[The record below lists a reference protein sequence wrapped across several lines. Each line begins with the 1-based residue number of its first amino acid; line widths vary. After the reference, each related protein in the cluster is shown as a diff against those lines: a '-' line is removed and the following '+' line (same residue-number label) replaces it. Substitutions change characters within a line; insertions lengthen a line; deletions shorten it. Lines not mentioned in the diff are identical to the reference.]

1 MNILYKKKEI
11 IYESLMKFNDS
22 FDDSITELINESLGA
37 FKEQYKIAKLIA
49 SYAYSLLMNNS
60 NSGIIE
66 IDSETIK
73 KVSVGLDLKTIWGC
87 SASLKSIKNGSLT
100 IDINIPYNYKMLDKE
115 KFINALSDPISHELM
130 HYNVIVKRYENG
142 AVLDERPS
150 YYESVVNIIR
160 GEKYVDTL
168 VYEFAYALYST
179 YYQEVCAM
187 VSQASIQFKNFL
199 INKEKNNVNANSALK
214 QCNSFIVYNN
224 IVKHLIP
231 TISLMSDADLEN
243 EIVTPLKENGID
255 CDAKW
260 ARKQAKKMYKV
271 AKYAI
276 HNIIRNISSEFYN

>member
-22 FDDSITELINESLGA
+22 FDDSITKLINESLGA
-37 FKEQYKIAKLIA
+37 FNKQYKIAKLIA

-187 VSQASIQFKNFL
+187 VSQESIQFKNFL

-231 TISLMSDADLEN
+231 TINLMSDADLEN
-243 EIVTPLKENGID
+243 EIVIPLKENGID